1 MWPAA
6 CRWDRCLR
14 GYEAAALDGVEDEDV
29 ELELDE
35 LELDE
40 LELDELE
47 LDELEL
53 DELELDE
60 LEPLE
65 LADEA
70 ESLPLAESPL
80 FEDSD
85 DDVDVSEPDDR
96 ESVR

>member
-29 ELELDE
+29 
-35 LELDE
+35 
-40 LELDELE
+40 ELE